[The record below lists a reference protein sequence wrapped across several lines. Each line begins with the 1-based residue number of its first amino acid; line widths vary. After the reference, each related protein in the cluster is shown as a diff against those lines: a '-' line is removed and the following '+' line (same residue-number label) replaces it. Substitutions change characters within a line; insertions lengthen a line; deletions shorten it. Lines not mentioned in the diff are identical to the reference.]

1 MKKIL
6 FFYFLCFALTGFSQ
20 IKPAQTAVTDA
31 QTSGYVDGIRID
43 NLIAEYATFEWGAER
58 LFFDY
63 GQSGTR
69 KKTTVTDK
77 KGEPLMFARHSLS
90 FTLNFLYFNGWELKQ
105 AYYNEA
111 DKTDMLIMKKR
122 HEP

>member
-1 MKKIL
+1 ML
-6 FFYFLCFALTGFSQ
+6 FFCFLCQSALAFSQ
-20 IKPAQTAVTDA
+20 IKPVQTAVSDV

-63 GQSGTR
+63 GQQGTR

-77 KGEPLMFARHSLS
+77 KGEPLMFARHSLA

-105 AYYNEA
+105 AYYNETE
-111 DKTDMLIMKKR
+111 KTDILIMKKR